1 MREEIKQTFKEK
13 LVALDP
19 NDLTFEA
26 RKYSINIGRA
36 ENLNELESMNE
47 YKKRNNKKRKFFD
60 IDQKIQNSIKSKIT
74 KMLIHFNCLELASI
88 QSFALKKNY
97 NVKLTTRFFSIV

>member
-13 LVALDP
+13 LLALDP

-26 RKYSINIGRA
+26 RKYSINIERA